1 MSELGPTEIVIN
13 ELAARELD
21 AAPGDQIQLYVL
33 GAPRQYTVAAI
44 GRDAVLTGNLTAGGA
59 GGLLPVGEYQSL
71 LGPRLSPPDQWGSI
85 LVSGAGG
92 VKAPLEFSDALDR
105 DIAAA
110 IDKFERQNPELYLS
124 NGLSRFASEPAK
136 ADSLEDAELIA
147 SVFTT
152 LFLFMGSFSVAAG
165 ILLIF
170 LIFAMLAEERK
181 PEMGIARAVGM
192 QRNDLIQMFISE
204 GMVYN
209 IGAAVVGVVL
219 DYCLRWD

>member
-1 MSELGPTEIVIN
+1 MS
-13 ELAARELD
+13 R
-21 AAPGDQIQLYVL
+21 Y
-33 GAPRQYTVAAI
+33 
-44 GRDAVLTGNLTAGGA
+44 
-59 GGLLPVGEYQSL
+59 
-71 LGPRLSPPDQWGSI
+71 
-85 LVSGAGG
+85 
-92 VKAPLEFSDALDR
+92 
-105 DIAAA
+105 
-110 IDKFERQNPELYLS
+110 
-124 NGLSRFASEPAK
+124 ASEAVK
-136 ADSLEDAELIA
+136 ADSLDDAELIA

-209 IGAAVVGVVL
+209 LGAAVVGVVL
-219 DYCLRWD
+219 GLLFALGFIAASIRDSRASDSSLPGR